1 MTPRLPLFVCLLAF
15 AGSLVPASV
24 VQAQSASPSAAGGSN
39 KAVIATDVQCS
50 LPCIATSEL
59 QDGAVTPIKLQ
70 ITNRRFSAVIQ
81 PGQTQIWF
89 TFFPDDY
96 VVSWFV
102 LPTSNFGRLTSEVSV
117 ERQFETLIYFI
128 AVRNLSNIA
137 TTFEARYA
145 EMK

>member
-39 KAVIATDVQCS
+39 KAVIATDVQCA

-59 QDGAVTPIKLQ
+59 QDGAVTPVKLQ

-81 PGQTQIWF
+81 PGQTQVWF
-89 TFFPDDY
+89 TFGFQDDY

-102 LPTSNFGRLTSEVSV
+102 VPTSYGRLTSEVAV
-117 ERQFETLIYFI
+117 ERQGETLIYFI
-128 AVRNLSNIA
+128 TVRNLMNVA

>member
-1 MTPRLPLFVCLLAF
+1 MSPRLPLFVCLLVF

-24 VQAQSASPSAAGGSN
+24 VQAQSASPAAAGGSN
-39 KAVIATDVQCS
+39 KAVIATDVQCA

-59 QDGAVTPIKLQ
+59 QDGAVTPVKLQ

-81 PGQTQIWF
+81 PGQTQVWF
-89 TFFPDDY
+89 TFGFQDDY

-102 LPTSNFGRLTSEVSV
+102 VPTSYGRLTSEVAV
-117 ERQFETLIYFI
+117 ERQGETLIYFI
-128 AVRNLSNIA
+128 TVRNLMNVA